1 MADRESQEKDTGK
14 LRREAHKRAK
24 LSKEARQ
31 EREVIKGEERES
43 SNRHPDGILAH
54 LSMNPVWFL
63 TAVAAMVAVLVIPT
77 GDDLSV
83 TGQRAL
89 AILAFAIILWVT

>member
-1 MADRESQEKDTGK
+1 
-14 LRREAHKRAK
+14 
-24 LSKEARQ
+24 
-31 EREVIKGEERES
+31 
-43 SNRHPDGILAH
+43 
-54 LSMNPVWFL
+54 MNPVWFL

>member
-1 MADRESQEKDTGK
+1 MADRESQDKDTGK

-63 TAVAAMVAVLVIPT
+63 TAVAAMVAVMICQSPVS
-77 GDDLSV
+77 GRWRSWLSRSSS
-83 TGQRAL
+83 G
-89 AILAFAIILWVT
+89 